1 MSQIANVSLAA
12 KDLGSKVARLMRI
25 SSMTTSEVDAIG
37 ELAIQCGFHLEL
49 ALEMERK
56 FAHIWVARFDAD
68 SIRPDAFLLAWQAAD
83 ELDIIALGTAAYAR
97 RLGLARAL
105 VGELL
110 QFAVNNA
117 MHRLLLEVRNSN
129 AAAIHLYQS
138 LGFQTGR
145 IREAYYS
152 DPTEDGIEMS
162 LIIDALGC
170 GRSMSG
176 G

>member
-1 MSQIANVSLAA
+1 
-12 KDLGSKVARLMRI
+12 
-25 SSMTTSEVDAIG
+25 MTTAEVDAIS
-37 ELAIQCGFHLEL
+37 ELANECGFHLEMT
-49 ALEMERK
+49 LELERK
-56 FAHIWVARFDAD
+56 FAHIWVARVNSD
-68 SIRPDAFLLAWQAAD
+68 SVKPDAFLLAWQAAD
-83 ELDIIALGTAAYAR
+83 EMDIIALGTAANAR

-117 MHRLLLEVRNSN
+117 MDRILLEVRNSN

-138 LGFQTGR
+138 LGFHTGR

-170 GRSMSG
+170 NNPMSDSQYVEVRK
-176 G
+176 

>member
-1 MSQIANVSLAA
+1 
-12 KDLGSKVARLMRI
+12 MRI
-25 SSMTTSEVDAIG
+25 SSMTTAEVDAVS
-37 ELAIQCGFHLEL
+37 ELANECGFHLDVPLEL
-49 ALEMERK
+49 ERK
-56 FAHIWVARFDAD
+56 FAYIWVARSNSD
-68 SIRPDAFLLAWQAAD
+68 STRPEAFLLAWQAAD
-83 ELDIIALGTAAYAR
+83 EMDIIALGTTANAR

-129 AAAIHLYQS
+129 AAAIHLYRA

-145 IREAYYS
+145 TREAYYS

-162 LIIDALGC
+162 LIIDTLGC
-170 GRSMSG
+170 NTSMSG
-176 G
+176 S